1 MGGIAVCI
9 GNYGAYNNGYLID
22 RWVDLPMEPGDLAR
36 LLHDMEFENRDI
48 GAGEEF
54 YVSDFDG
61 TPFGI
66 GYGSRSPFSEYT
78 PIESLNLL
86 AQVMEDHPRE
96 CGIVQMALDA
106 GCDCPGSVLGLA
118 NWILKADDIPLH
130 PYWPCPDVL
139 RATTPEEKMGVS
151 WAVETGLFGML
162 ADRDV
167 AGFFDFG
174 AYGERIGADCLLG
187 DDGYVDLGLD
197 MPAED
202 TFSWD
207 DIRALC
213 EGTGTAEPLPDPQ
226 VWEEIQPES
235 DYPEF
240 EYRYLGG
247 GDGYER

>member
-1 MGGIAVCI
+1 MGGIAICI

-22 RWVDLPMEPGDLAR
+22 RWVDLPMGSGDLAR
-36 LLHDMEFENRDI
+36 LLRKMEEENRGI

-54 YVSDFDG
+54 YVSDYDG
-61 TPFGI
+61 TPFNVA
-66 GYGSRSPFSEYT
+66 YGGSGPFSECT

-106 GCDCPGSVLGLA
+106 GCDCPESVLGLA
-118 NWILKADDIPLH
+118 NWILQADDIPVY
-130 PYWPCPDVL
+130 PYALDADAFQ
-139 RATTPEEKMGVS
+139 ATTPEEKMGVS
-151 WAVETGLFGML
+151 WAIGSGLYGAL
-162 ADRDV
+162 DDLDAV
-167 AGFFDFG
+167 GFFDFA
-174 AYGERIGADCLLG
+174 AYGERVGADCLLG

-213 EGTGTAEPLPDPQ
+213 GNLESAELLPGPPA
-226 VWEEIQPES
+226 WETIQPE
-235 DYPEF
+235 DEFPEF
-240 EYRYLGG
+240 EYRYLDG